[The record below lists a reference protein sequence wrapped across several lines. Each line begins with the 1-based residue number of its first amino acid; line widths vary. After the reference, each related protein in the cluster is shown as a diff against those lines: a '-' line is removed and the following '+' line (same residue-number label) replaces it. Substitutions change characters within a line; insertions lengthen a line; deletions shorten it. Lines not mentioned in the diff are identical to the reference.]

1 MRIISGELKG
11 SILYKTTGNN
21 TRPLK
26 DLVKESIFNLLIHS
40 NKITFQFEK
49 SKILDLY
56 AGTGSFGLECISR
69 KADVVNFVEKEKQ
82 ALKILQKNIEKLE
95 VKSKS
100 KILSDDVFKLIEKK
114 NVFDTKFD
122 LIFCDPPFKSKD
134 IEDLVK
140 LILNKNI
147 LKKDGIIIIH
157 RNKVTKEKLPNS
169 LKIIEERING
179 LSKIILGK
187 FLS

>member
-100 KILSDDVFKLIEKK
+100 KILSDVYSNFRRYL
-114 NVFDTKFD
+114 
-122 LIFCDPPFKSKD
+122 
-134 IEDLVK
+134 
-140 LILNKNI
+140 
-147 LKKDGIIIIH
+147 
-157 RNKVTKEKLPNS
+157 
-169 LKIIEERING
+169 
-179 LSKIILGK
+179 
-187 FLS
+187 FL